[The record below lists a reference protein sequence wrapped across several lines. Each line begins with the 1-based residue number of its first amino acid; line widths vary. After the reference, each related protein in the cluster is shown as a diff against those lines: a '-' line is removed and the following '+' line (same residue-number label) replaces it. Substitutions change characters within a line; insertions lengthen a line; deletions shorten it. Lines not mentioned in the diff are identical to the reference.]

1 MKVPETYLPSWPL
14 PSDEVNAVRKEDE
27 RGGAGNGRPRT
38 FLDIVYRYGCA
49 AARIRHQW
57 LAASTSEPTDMMI
70 RTRRSLLL
78 AGLCVF
84 IAAGSPAFAQI
95 EHADHGA
102 FGSVHFEVSCSPAA
116 QQEFDRAVAMLH
128 SFFYPETDKAFRAI
142 AEREPS
148 CAMAYWGIAISQ
160 RPNPLTAP
168 FSPDQLRQGWEN
180 VQKARASGSATQRE
194 RDWVDAL
201 AAFFRNYATVNQQTR
216 SIAYE
221 AEMARLHARYPKDS
235 EAAVFYALS
244 LLEAVDLGDKT
255 YARQLKAADIL
266 SRVERTQPEH
276 PGVIHYLI
284 HSYDYA
290 PIAAKGLPS
299 ARRYAA
305 LAPSA
310 PHALHMPSHIFS
322 TLGMW
327 QDAVRSNLVADASN
341 REYAASTSPAAA
353 ANPSSILARYHNLD
367 FLTNAYLQL
376 GKDQAAK
383 AILDERNTIA
393 ALPAGERITVHTAY
407 AAIPVRYAFERGAWQ
422 DAARLVPMKTPYK
435 QAEAII
441 WFGRAIGAARSGDVG
456 DAKED
461 LTQISRLVQELTSAG
476 DPYWAEQVG
485 VQEAAASAW
494 IALAEKNVPRAVA
507 LMQEAADREDR
518 TEKHVAMENRLS
530 PMRELLG
537 ELLLEAGK
545 PREALQEFERSLRTM
560 PNRFRSLAGAGQSAA
575 LTGNGRLARSYYDR
589 LLSLAAGADSERPA
603 IGAARAFL
611 AKGAR

>member
-1 MKVPETYLPSWPL
+1 MTIRRRRLLLPL
-14 PSDEVNAVRKEDE
+14 LFALMGLLVLK
-27 RGGAGNGRPRT
+27 GAGT
-38 FLDIVYRYGCA
+38 
-49 AARIRHQW
+49 
-57 LAASTSEPTDMMI
+57 
-70 RTRRSLLL
+70 
-78 AGLCVF
+78 
-84 IAAGSPAFAQI
+84 PAFAQG
-95 EHADHGA
+95 EHADHSA
-102 FGSVHFEVSCSPAA
+102 FGSVHFEISCSPAA
-116 QQEFDRAVAMLH
+116 QQQFDRAAAMLH

-180 VQKARASGSATQRE
+180 VQRARASAPPTQRE

-201 AAFFRNYATVNQQTR
+201 APFFQNYDTVNQQAR
-216 SIAYE
+216 SLAYE
-221 AEMARLHARYPKDS
+221 ATMARLHARYPKDS

-255 YARQLKAADIL
+255 YAKQLKAADIL
-266 SRVERTQPEH
+266 ERIQKAQPQH
-276 PGVIHYLI
+276 PGIIHYLI

-299 ARRYAA
+299 AQRYAA

-341 REYAASTSPAAA
+341 REYAASTNPAAA

-376 GKDQAAK
+376 GKDRAARS
-383 AILDERNTIA
+383 ILDERNTIVA
-393 ALPAGERITVHTAY
+393 VPAGERITVHTAY
-407 AAIPVRYAFERGAWQ
+407 AAIPVRYTFERGAWKE
-422 DAARLVPMKTPYK
+422 AATLTPMKTPYK

-441 WFGRAIGAARSGDVG
+441 WFGRALGAARSGDVAA
-456 DAKED
+456 AKQD
-461 LTQISRLVQELTSAG
+461 LIQISRLRQELATAG

-485 VQEAAASAW
+485 FQETAASGW
-494 IALAEKNVPRAVA
+494 IALAEKNVPQAIA
-507 LMQEAADREDR
+507 LMRDAADREDR

-537 ELLLEAGK
+537 ELLLEAGR
-545 PREALQEFERSLRTM
+545 PRDALREFELSLRTM
-560 PNRFRSLAGAGQSAA
+560 PNRFRSLAGAGQAAA
-575 LTGNGRLARSYYDR
+575 LTGNRRLARSYYDR
-589 LLSLAAGADSERPA
+589 LLSQAAEADGQRVALS
-603 IGAARAFL
+603 AARAFV
-611 AKGAR
+611 AEAGR